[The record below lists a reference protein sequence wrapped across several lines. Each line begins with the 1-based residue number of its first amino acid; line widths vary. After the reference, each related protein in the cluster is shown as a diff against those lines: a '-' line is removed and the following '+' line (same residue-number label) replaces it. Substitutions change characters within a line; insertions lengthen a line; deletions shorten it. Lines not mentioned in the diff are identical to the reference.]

1 MFDALPPVR
10 ARIGLIIP
18 SSNRLTEP
26 QMQRYSPAGTEIH
39 VTRLRMTG
47 ASHVPLGDLM
57 PRIVEATLA
66 LADARCDVIVFHCTA
81 SSMEAGLD
89 GERRVLEAMRPA
101 TPGKVATTASATLAA
116 LEALDLRRIVLISP
130 YIATT
135 HAHEIDFLTEAGVS
149 VVGGRA
155 LGLAGSDEYLSVTP
169 ADWLRIGRKEMTPD
183 ADGVFLSCTN
193 VHTPPV
199 VETLEAAIGRPV
211 VTSNQA
217 VLWHALRTI
226 GLDDVVPLG
235 RLFQLH
241 ANKQGSHADEHREH
255 RASVA

>member
-1 MFDALPPVR
+1 
-10 ARIGLIIP
+10 LIIP

-26 QMQRYSPAGTEIH
+26 QMQQYSPAGTQIH

-47 ASHVPLGDLM
+47 ASHVPLTDLL
-57 PRIVEATLA
+57 PRVVEATQA

-89 GERRVLEAMRPA
+89 GERRVLEAMQPA

-116 LEALDLRRIVLISP
+116 FEALEMRRIVLVSP
-130 YIATT
+130 YVNAT
-135 HAHEIDFLTEAGVS
+135 HAHEIEFLTEAGVS
-149 VVGGRA
+149 VVGGGP
-155 LGLAGSDEYLSVTP
+155 LGLAGSDEYIGVTP
-169 ADWLRIGRKEMTPD
+169 ADWLRLGQNEMTSD
-183 ADGVFLSCTN
+183 ADGLFLSCTN

-199 VETLEAAIGRPV
+199 VEALESAIGRPV

-217 VLWHALRTI
+217 VLWYALRLL

-235 RLFQLH
+235 RLFY
-241 ANKQGSHADEHREH
+241 
-255 RASVA
+255 RAKARCGTRLGCRCSD